1 LKTVTYG
8 TAPASF
14 LATRCLRQLANENK
28 IKYEHACRV
37 ITDDFYIDDL
47 ITGGQDVA
55 EVVALRLQI
64 TSILRQGGFNL
75 RKFGSN
81 EISVLESIQG
91 VGDKHVIKDD
101 KDTKTLGIIWESKA
115 DIIKFEIDN
124 EELDTLTKRNI
135 LRAISKIFDPLGLVS
150 PVVISAKILIQGL
163 WALQL
168 GWDEEI
174 SENVGEIWTKFWGEL
189 QKVRALK
196 IPRHV
201 VLERFDYVEL
211 HGFCDASEKAYGC
224 AVYVRSVYGSE
235 VRRLNPKTLQDDR
248 DEY

>member
-47 ITGGQDVA
+47 ITGGEDVA

-235 VRRLNPKTLQDDR
+235 VR
-248 DEY
+248 